1 MRNLGVIVLLVIFG
15 MSLWKASDRY
25 RPVPFEPEPVAS
37 QPQPVHAEVD
47 SVDIAPV
54 QPVSIP
60 AEQQSAQ
67 IEVAAQQDISE
78 EPRVVES
85 TSKAV
90 KPRLKTRPA
99 GKDEKSFNQLLI
111 PSLKLNASVV
121 SKPYTELSWDLTTLG
136 QDVAH
141 LRDIP
146 NQVSENNIVMAG
158 HVTVYDGS
166 NGPFRYLWRMEPGDQ
181 IILKE
186 DNVSYTY
193 IVREHVLVYPEE
205 SSVLEDSQTPRL
217 TLITCTTWDEETLS
231 YLRRRVIVAE
241 LESVEYQQI
250 RMD

>member
-25 RPVPFEPEPVAS
+25 RPVPYEPEPAVRKAE
-37 QPQPVHAEVD
+37 QAQAELGPADITPAQPVF
-47 SVDIAPV
+47 
-54 QPVSIP
+54 IP
-60 AEQQSAQ
+60 AEQQSPQ
-67 IEVAAQQDISE
+67 VEEPAQQDSSE
-78 EPRVVES
+78 EPEAVES

-90 KPRLKTRPA
+90 KPRQKTKPA
-99 GKDEKSFNQLLI
+99 GKDLKSFDQLLI
-111 PSLKLNASVV
+111 PSLKLNAAVV

-141 LRDIP
+141 LRDVP
-146 NQVSENNIVMAG
+146 NQISDNNIVMAG
-158 HVTVYDGS
+158 HVTVYNGS

-181 IILKE
+181 IILKD
-186 DNVSYTY
+186 DNFSYTY

-205 SSVLEDSQTPRL
+205 SSVLEDTQTQQL

-231 YLRRRVIVAE
+231 YLRRRIIVAD